1 MKNIDKYFEG
11 GEAQVQ
17 AMCWSP
23 NNMKLAFASAD
34 RIVHLFDD
42 QGEQRDK
49 FSTKPCDS
57 KVSFLLK

>member
-1 MKNIDKYFEG
+1 
-11 GEAQVQ
+11 
-17 AMCWSP
+17 MCWSP

-57 KVSFLLK
+57 KVFIILNNFDKLFKIYFQ

>member
-1 MKNIDKYFEG
+1 M
-11 GEAQVQ
+11 Q

-57 KVSFLLK
+57 KVFI

>member
-1 MKNIDKYFEG
+1 
-11 GEAQVQ
+11 
-17 AMCWSP
+17 MCWSP

-34 RIVHLFDD
+34 RVVHLFDD

-57 KVSFLLK
+57 KVSNFFFISMIFLF

>member
-1 MKNIDKYFEG
+1 
-11 GEAQVQ
+11 VQ

-57 KVSFLLK
+57 KVSI